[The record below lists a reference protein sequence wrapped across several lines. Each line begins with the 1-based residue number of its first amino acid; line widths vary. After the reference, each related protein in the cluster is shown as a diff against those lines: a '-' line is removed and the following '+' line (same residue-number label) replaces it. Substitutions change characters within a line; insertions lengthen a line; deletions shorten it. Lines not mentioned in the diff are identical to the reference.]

1 MAGWRNPV
9 TWENNLL
16 RFIQTEKKK
25 KIVVKRKKNT
35 PVILQFRFVIFL
47 LKRRKRKW
55 NAKRACR
62 TKREG
67 ANYNRVQ
74 SETSVRAR
82 SLLLFNQIHLQ
93 PRLMGTVVHQ
103 SVGGSSSAPRGSS
116 LFHSHTTWHVLSQ
129 GQRSLDCS
137 CWLVWRRYC
146 NGGRPRPTTPPPP
159 RGESMEVQVP
169 ACVCHWPRPQCQV
182 PVLWLASQHGISPH
196 LKHSREEKSHIFI
209 PCCHIVVVF
218 WFSVSV

>member
-1 MAGWRNPV
+1 M
-9 TWENNLL
+9 
-16 RFIQTEKKK
+16 
-25 KIVVKRKKNT
+25 RKKNT
-35 PVILQFRFVIFL
+35 PVILQFRSVFFFL

-74 SETSVRAR
+74 SETSIRAR
-82 SLLLFNQIHLQ
+82 LLLLFNQIHLQ

-146 NGGRPRPTTPPPP
+146 NGGQPRPTTPPPP

-218 WFSVSV
+218 WFSVSF